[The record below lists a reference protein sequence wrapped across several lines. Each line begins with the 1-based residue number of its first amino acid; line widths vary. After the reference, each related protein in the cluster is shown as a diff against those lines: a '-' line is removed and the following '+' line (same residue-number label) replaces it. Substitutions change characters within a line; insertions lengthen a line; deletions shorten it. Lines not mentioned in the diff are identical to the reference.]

1 MKFAIF
7 PFPNPRG
14 ILGIKRFYS
23 GACAVAVDL
32 RFLGETWKTK

>member
-7 PFPNPRG
+7 TLPNLRD

-23 GACAVAVDL
+23 GACAVAIDL
-32 RFLGETWKTK
+32 RFLGRNLEN